1 LTNDEILI
9 VSQNMS
15 GSPAAVING
24 IQVVTLGVMI
34 PPTVSPPGIS
44 PTNVIFLGTTVT
56 LNNTVSTC
64 GVSLSY
70 QWQTDGGFGG
80 RLTNIPDATNSSVVS
95 TPTTVGTWKYDVMLT
110 NSYGS
115 LTSLLATVTVLP
127 ASAPIV
133 TQDTGTAD
141 FGPVT
146 NLFAFIGGNVNF
158 YANFGLG
165 TLPITNQWLFN
176 TGAGYVPI
184 AGAANNSWTVTNVQS
199 SSAGFYKLAAT
210 NAIGRS
216 NSTPAHLTALA
227 TPAAP
232 GGAGVTNM
240 YSYCVY
246 TNHP

>member
-1 LTNDEILI
+1 
-9 VSQNMS
+9 MC
-15 GSPAAVING
+15 
-24 IQVVTLGVMI
+24 I
-34 PPTVSPPGIS
+34 P
-44 PTNVIFLGTTVT
+44 
-56 LNNTVSTC
+56 
-64 GVSLSY
+64 LS
-70 QWQTDGGFGG
+70 
-80 RLTNIPDATNSSVVS
+80 
-95 TPTTVGTWKYDVMLT
+95 
-110 NSYGS
+110 
-115 LTSLLATVTVLP
+115 
-127 ASAPIV
+127 PIV